1 MENTSYIALSSQA
14 VLRRQMETIA
24 ANIANLN
31 TTAYK
36 AEKNMF
42 VQHLVKSPGGEKLL
56 SPRLAFVRD
65 IAQYTDHAEG
75 PITPTNNPLDL
86 ALPDKGYFQI
96 QTPDGIRYTR
106 NGHFRLDTNNQ
117 IVTEQ
122 GLPVLSDGAAPITL
136 PPNASRIE
144 IARDGTISTE
154 LGAAGRFGIVDFENP
169 QRLEKL
175 PGALLKTEE
184 TAQPIQRPDL
194 MQGALEGSNV
204 VAVKELTQM
213 IDVQRAYESVK
224 SFIER
229 EDERQKKMFVLMT
242 RVA

>member
-1 MENTSYIALSSQA
+1 MENTSYIALSGQA

-42 VQHLVKSPGGEKLL
+42 VQHLVKSPGGERLL
-56 SPRLAFVRD
+56 DPKIAFVRD
-65 IAQYTDHAEG
+65 IAQFTDHSEG

-86 ALPDKGYFQI
+86 ALPGKGYFQV
-96 QTPDGIRYTR
+96 QAPDGVRYTR

-117 IVTEQ
+117 IVTEA
-122 GLPVLSDGAAPITL
+122 GLPVLSDGGAPIVL
-136 PPNASRIE
+136 PATSSRIE
-144 IARDGTISTE
+144 IARDGTISTDT
-154 LGAAGRFGIVDFENP
+154 GVAGRFGIVDFENP
-169 QRLEKL
+169 QRLEKAS
-175 PGALLKTEE
+175 GALIKTEE
-184 TAQPIQRPDL
+184 TPQPIQRPDI

-204 VAVKELTQM
+204 VAVSELTQM

-224 SFIER
+224 NFIER
-229 EDERQKKMFVLMT
+229 EDDRQKKMFVLMT